1 MKKTLLMIAVLFFLF
16 SLAALAESV
25 DYGDADNWAYFAVGS
40 ERDADLFL
48 ICPTV
53 DMRDEYNMSIDD
65 EKTRQSFLGTL
76 NMERGIFED
85 STRMYAP
92 YYRQAAMKVYG
103 LARDEREAW
112 LGIAYGDVS
121 AAFKYYLEHENEG
134 RPIVL
139 AGFSQE
145 ADMCYRLLQEFFGDE
160 RLYEQLVAV
169 YAIGWPCTEEMVARY
184 PQIRP
189 AASEDDPGVVV
200 SFDCEAP
207 ELAETF
213 IVPADCKAYA
223 INPLNW
229 KTDDTPADRAL
240 NLGACFTNYDAEI
253 TREAP
258 QLCGGYIDTPRGVL
272 KVTDISPEDYPA
284 RIPGLPEGAYHIY
297 DYQFFYRNLEENVK
311 LRVAR
316 YAAGIIE
323 TAGIAKGTCRG

>member
-1 MKKTLLMIAVLFFLF
+1 
-16 SLAALAESV
+16 
-25 DYGDADNWAYFAVGS
+25 
-40 ERDADLFL
+40 
-48 ICPTV
+48 
-53 DMRDEYNMSIDD
+53 
-65 EKTRQSFLGTL
+65 
-76 NMERGIFED
+76 
-85 STRMYAP
+85 
-92 YYRQAAMKVYG
+92 
-103 LARDEREAW
+103 
-112 LGIAYGDVS
+112 
-121 AAFKYYLEHENEG
+121 
-134 RPIVL
+134 
-139 AGFSQE
+139 
-145 ADMCYRLLQEFFGDE
+145 MCYRLLQEFFGDE

-189 AASEDDPGVVV
+189 AASEDDLGVVV

-240 NLGACFTNYDAEI
+240 NLGACFTYYDAEI

-284 RIPGLPEGAYHIY
+284 HIPGLPEGAYHIY

>member
-65 EKTRQSFLGTL
+65 EKTRQSFLGAL

-121 AAFKYYLEHENEG
+121 AAFKCYLEHENEG

-139 AGFSQE
+139 AGFSQGGGHV
-145 ADMCYRLLQEFFGDE
+145 L
-160 RLYEQLVAV
+160 
-169 YAIGWPCTEEMVARY
+169 
-184 PQIRP
+184 
-189 AASEDDPGVVV
+189 S
-200 SFDCEAP
+200 
-207 ELAETF
+207 
-213 IVPADCKAYA
+213 
-223 INPLNW
+223 PL
-229 KTDDTPADRAL
+229 T
-240 NLGACFTNYDAEI
+240 
-253 TREAP
+253 
-258 QLCGGYIDTPRGVL
+258 
-272 KVTDISPEDYPA
+272 
-284 RIPGLPEGAYHIY
+284 
-297 DYQFFYRNLEENVK
+297 
-311 LRVAR
+311 
-316 YAAGIIE
+316 GILW
-323 TAGIAKGTCRG
+323 G